1 MGVRGRAEPVL
12 SPDRLGY
19 TTSLIAMRY
28 YLAFDLGAESGRA
41 MLGAIADERLVL
53 EEIHRFP
60 NIPVRLP
67 TGLYWDT
74 LQLFHEI
81 LQGLTMVGRQRKISL
96 AGVGI
101 DTWGVD
107 FALLGEDG
115 ALVDNPRHY
124 RDARNDG
131 MLEKTFAVIPREEIF
146 AHTGIQFMQLNTLYQ
161 LHAMKLARSPALAVA
176 RTFLMMPDL
185 FNYWLTGVK
194 RAELTDASTTQFY
207 NPVKKRWAYEL
218 LERLGLPTAILP
230 EIVPP
235 GTLLGP
241 LLPHVAE
248 ETGAGEIPVYATCCH
263 DTASAVAAVPAE
275 GEGWCYISSG
285 TWSLMGVEL
294 AEPVIN
300 ERSLALNFTNEIG
313 AGGSVRFLK
322 NIAGMWLLQECR
334 RAWALEGSEYSYE
347 ELARLA
353 ASAPPFTAVIDPDAF
368 LQPGRMPEKIA
379 EFCRR
384 SRQRAPEGV
393 AAMCRTILESLA
405 LRYRQVLESLESLL
419 GRRLERIHIVGGGSR
434 NQVLNQFV
442 ADATARVVVAG
453 PGEATAAGNVIVQA
467 IGSGLLKDVGEAR
480 QLIRR
485 SFPLTVFEPKPEA
498 DWDAAYQRFCALR
511 PREQA

>member
-1 MGVRGRAEPVL
+1 MPH
-12 SPDRLGY
+12 
-19 TTSLIAMRY
+19 

-41 MLGAIADERLVL
+41 ILGSVSEEALAL
-53 EEIHRFP
+53 EELHRFP

-74 LQLFHEI
+74 LRLFHEI
-81 LQGLTMVGRQRKISL
+81 LQGLSLAARERKLRL

-107 FALLGEDG
+107 FALLGADG

-124 RDARNDG
+124 RDARNNG
-131 MLEKTFAVIPREEIF
+131 MLERTFAVVPREEIF
-146 AHTGIQFMQLNTLYQ
+146 AQTGIQFMQLNTLYQ
-161 LHAMKLARSPALAVA
+161 LHAMKLADAPPLRVA

-185 FNYWLTGVK
+185 FNYWLTGVM
-194 RAELTDASTTQFY
+194 RSELTDASTTQFY
-207 NPVKKRWAYEL
+207 NPVKKRWAFEL
-218 LERLGLPTAILP
+218 LEALGLPTDILP

-248 ETGAGEIPVYATCCH
+248 QTGAGEVPVYATCCH

-275 GEGWCYISSG
+275 GDGWCYISSG

-300 ERSLALNFTNEIG
+300 ARSLELNFTNEIG
-313 AGGSVRFLK
+313 AAGAVRFLK

-334 RAWALEGSEYSYE
+334 RAWALEGRDYSYE
-347 ELARLA
+347 ELARMA
-353 ASAPPFTAVIDPDAF
+353 AAAPPFAALIDPDAF
-368 LQPGRMPEKIA
+368 LLPGRMPEKIA

-384 SRQRAPEGV
+384 TGQKPPAEPGSI
-393 AAMCRTILESLA
+393 CRTILESLA

-419 GRRLERIHIVGGGSR
+419 GRRLEPIHIVGGGSR
-434 NQVLNQFV
+434 NQVLNRFV
-442 ADATARVVVAG
+442 ADATGRPVVAG
-453 PGEATAAGNVIVQA
+453 PSEATAAGNLIVQA
-467 IGSGLLKDVGEAR
+467 IGAGLLSGVAQAR
-480 QLIRR
+480 RLIRR
-485 SFPLTVFEPKPEA
+485 SFPVTVIQPDPQA
-498 DWDAAYQRFCALR
+498 DWDRAYQRFCAL
-511 PREQA
+511 PR